1 MSLVLQSDL
10 LLGVL
15 RAAPA
20 AGSSAAARK
29 LGVASSDAGDF
40 ARTLPPHESSG
51 ASDLIMGVLSAGSPE
66 RRQAAAAV
74 LKAADTVEAESRQD
88 KAYAGL
94 EATLARN
101 LFEAM
106 IPQGMGEEG
115 ESNFANGIWR
125 SMAVDQYASLFVER
139 GGLGL
144 ARELPRFY
152 GQDAG
157 GGSHWPYFEKHEIKS
172 FET

>member
-29 LGVASSDAGDF
+29 LGVASSDAGEF

-74 LKAADTVEAESRQD
+74 LKAADTVETESRQD

-101 LFEAM
+101 LFEAAVANHATR
-106 IPQGMGEEG
+106 IVTLPTPG
-115 ESNFANGIWR
+115 ES
-125 SMAVDQYASLFVER
+125 
-139 GGLGL
+139 
-144 ARELPRFY
+144 ELTTLVAADIPSTL
-152 GQDAG
+152 D
-157 GGSHWPYFEKHEIKS
+157 P
-172 FET
+172 